1 MVPGLFAEHSS
12 FNEFKTMLLGHYHI
26 LSYDP
31 RGLGKSEK
39 AKDNS
44 YTLNDHV
51 NDLEALLQK
60 HEIKKCHFFGLSNG
74 GRVAL
79 TFAISNPGKVISVSV
94 SDTYFTVSEL
104 LKLKLNSWYEA
115 QKNGGGLLRFDVA
128 TPWIWGETLV
138 QKRPELVQYYRERA
152 NTIDGDVALGLI
164 EGAMS
169 GEISPSEI
177 KFPLQILV
185 GNEDLLTPA
194 SYHEKFYQQLQRQD
208 CEYALLS
215 GGHGAPLE
223 YPFQFAKRVHA
234 FIQKFYGN

>member
-1 MVPGLFAEHSS
+1 
-12 FNEFKTMLLGHYHI
+12 MLLGHYHI

-44 YTLNDHV
+44 YSLNDHV
-51 NDLEALLQK
+51 NDLEGLLQK
-60 HEIKKCHFFGLSNG
+60 HEIKKCHLFGLSNG

-79 TFAISNPGKVISVSV
+79 KFAISNRERVISVSV

-128 TPWIWGETLV
+128 TPWIWGESLV

-152 NTIDGDVALGLI
+152 NTIDSDVALGLI

-169 GEISPSEI
+169 GEISPSEV

-234 FIQKFYGN
+234 FIQKLYGN